1 MSKDA
6 RGRPRKKTN
15 NSRPR
20 RPRMATKEELEQ
32 YLSAHPESEY
42 PLVEEVWEKAIQTS
56 KDNEQKIIE
65 AESNGEEPNKRV
77 AITNPVSIY
86 FKLMGLAQNRK
97 KGIALQEETFP
108 VSEDK
113 QQILDTYFNED
124 SEEDSSISE
133 FTDEIISWINLFKP
147 VEREYLKQRYASY
160 YNNYEINDGA
170 DKASLKRVLSLEIE
184 LYRIDLKRA
193 NGQKVDPNDEKKYT
207 ELLNGTFES
216 LKWTKKQRNA
226 RDEARQNKFTLWM
239 DNMDKDGDFIP
250 DDIDV
255 PKDEVDYL
263 LEEIVENQ
271 KKMLL

>member
-1 MSKDA
+1 
-6 RGRPRKKTN
+6 
-15 NSRPR
+15 
-20 RPRMATKEELEQ
+20 
-32 YLSAHPESEY
+32 
-42 PLVEEVWEKAIQTS
+42 
-56 KDNEQKIIE
+56 
-65 AESNGEEPNKRV
+65 
-77 AITNPVSIY
+77 
-86 FKLMGLAQNRK
+86 MGLAQNRK

-124 SEEDSSISE
+124 SEEDSSVSE

>member
-124 SEEDSSISE
+124 SEEDSSVSE

-216 LKWTKKQRNA
+216 LKCQYISVVHLK
-226 RDEARQNKFTLWM
+226 
-239 DNMDKDGDFIP
+239 
-250 DDIDV
+250 
-255 PKDEVDYL
+255 
-263 LEEIVENQ
+263 
-271 KKMLL
+271 